1 MTSSAKA
8 PAALA
13 AKNSSMIP
21 VEQIDSRILLVRGQ
35 KVLLDRDLAL
45 LYGVETKAVNQ
56 AVKRNPERFP
66 TDFMFQLTEAE
77 YGALLKSQFVTSKGE
92 SNTKSLEGNN
102 ILRSQI
108 VTSKGSSR
116 SGGRRYSPFV
126 FTEQG
131 VAMLSGLL
139 NSPRA
144 VQVNIEIM
152 RAFVRMRQMLT
163 EHADLGRKLKAL
175 EKKYDAQFKV
185 VFEAINELMEPV
197 DEEDAAKEIGF
208 HTLLKPTPSKK

>member
-1 MTSSAKA
+1 
-8 PAALA
+8 
-13 AKNSSMIP
+13 MIP
-21 VEQIDSRILLVRGQ
+21 LERIDSRILLVRGL
-35 KVLLDRDLAL
+35 KVLLDQDLAL
-45 LYGVETKAVNQ
+45 LYGVETKAINQ

-66 TDFMFQLTEAE
+66 ADFMFQLTEAE
-77 YGALLKSQFVTSKGE
+77 YEALLRSQFVTSKGK
-92 SNTKSLEGNN
+92 SDNKSLDDNN
-102 ILRSQI
+102 ILRSQF

-163 EHADLGRKLKAL
+163 EHAELGRKLKAL

-197 DEEDAAKEIGF
+197 DEDDAAKEIGF